1 MQTNVKIGQTGTSFP
16 KNLVRF
22 TAHLHGATDGQTL
35 AATRP
40 PPFKA
45 IPRFAGSSGRRMT
58 RRLWGIN
65 RTGEGHTCSARW
77 NGREEEDNLRQLK
90 TNRKQKTLHEQHFS
104 LLFALEFL

>member
-1 MQTNVKIGQTGTSFP
+1 MNIEGEILRCLQTNVKIGQTGTSFP

-45 IPRFAGSSGRRMT
+45 IPS
-58 RRLWGIN
+58 
-65 RTGEGHTCSARW
+65 
-77 NGREEEDNLRQLK
+77 
-90 TNRKQKTLHEQHFS
+90 
-104 LLFALEFL
+104 FALERETDDKQVVGNQQNGGRTHMQCKMEWVKSQTRTFLNFFVAPALSY